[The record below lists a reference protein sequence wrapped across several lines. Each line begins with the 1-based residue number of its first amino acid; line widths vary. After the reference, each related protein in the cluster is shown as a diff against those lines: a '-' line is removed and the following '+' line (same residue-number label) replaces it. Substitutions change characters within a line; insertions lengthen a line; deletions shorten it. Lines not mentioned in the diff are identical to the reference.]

1 MNTIPPL
8 DLARQYQAL
17 QDDINAAVLAVLASS
32 QYIGGPV
39 VAQFEQAFADY
50 TQTPFS
56 ISCNSGTDA
65 LYLALRAFDIGP
77 GDEVITSPFTFIAT
91 AEVISMAGAT
101 PVFVDIVPET
111 FNLDAQQLEAAITPR
126 TRAIMPVHLF
136 GQTADMTR
144 VMAIAQAHAL
154 PVIEDCA
161 QATGAVWQNSTG
173 QTQKVGSIGE
183 IGCFSFYP
191 SKNLGGY
198 GDGGA
203 ITTRC
208 ATLAEKMRIVRDHGR
223 RSGYIHEAIGMNS
236 RLDAI
241 QAAILSV
248 KLRHLDHWNLQR
260 KGIAQQYA
268 QLLGNIPGI
277 TIPQAQQDS
286 VWNQYTIRVNYEG
299 DLRYLSKSRALT
311 SDADVVLSAGEIEP
325 PAPRRDQVRVALA
338 EQGIQ
343 SMVYYPLPL
352 HLQPVYAH
360 LGYQLGQLPIAD
372 KAALEVLSLPMFPEL
387 TVAEQE
393 QVRDGLKDVL
403 LRC

>member
-1 MNTIPPL
+1 VNTIPPL
-8 DLARQYQAL
+8 DLGRQYQAI
-17 QDDINAAVLAVLASS
+17 QDEINAAVLAVLASN
-32 QYIGGPV
+32 QYIGGPM
-39 VAQFEQAFADY
+39 VAQFEQAFGNY
-50 TQTPFS
+50 HQTPYC

-91 AEVISMAGAT
+91 AETISMAGAI
-101 PVFVDIVPET
+101 PIFVDIVPET
-111 FNLDAQQLEAAITPR
+111 FNLDAQKVEAAITPR
-126 TRAIMPVHLF
+126 TKAIMPVHLF
-136 GQTADMTR
+136 GQAADMTG
-144 VMAIAQAHAL
+144 VMAVAQAHSL

-161 QATGAVWQNSTG
+161 QATGAVWQNSAG
-173 QTQKVGSIGE
+173 NFQKVGSIGE

-203 ITTRC
+203 ITTHD
-208 ATLAEKMRIVRDHGR
+208 AELAQKMRIVRDHGR

-248 KLRHLDHWNLQR
+248 KLCYLDQWNLQR
-260 KGIAQQYA
+260 KAVAQRYGE
-268 QLLGNIPGI
+268 LLENIPGI
-277 TIPQAQQDS
+277 TIPHATADS
-286 VWNQYTIRVNYEG
+286 VWNQYTIRVVHEG
-299 DLRYLSKSRALT
+299 GLEYLGQCRDRP
-311 SDADVVLSAGEIEP
+311 SDSELGLN
-325 PAPRRDQVRVALA
+325 APRRDRIRTALA

-352 HLQPVYAH
+352 HLQPVYTSLA
-360 LGYQLGQLPIAD
+360 YEVGQLPMAEQ
-372 KAALEVLSLPMFPEL
+372 AALEVLSLPMFPEL
-387 TVAEQE
+387 TVVEQE

>member
-50 TQTPFS
+50 TQTPFC

-136 GQTADMTR
+136 VQTADMTR